1 MEGVYFWVPQ
11 SSVPWGGR
19 PFFYVEAE
27 GIQDREPGFVTRMQI
42 AEDQGQLLSCQPL
55 CQDHLLTKPTRATP

>member
-1 MEGVYFWVPQ
+1 MGV
-11 SSVPWGGR
+11 R